1 MGAYFSSC
9 NPADSLFYEKE
20 LSIVL
25 PVGAQTVN
33 VFQVFG
39 SVRVINQWARITEVT
54 LMDNVTAVYATLYDG
69 TTTTNLTADGAVLS
83 NLGVGTF
90 FTKEKDVTNTYSV
103 LSGATSGVLETTV
116 DKNIGRPFTVN
127 QKNGANTYIQLNAT
141 AGGSEQSFKMIL
153 HFEYKPLNGGS
164 RLDLLL

>member
-1 MGAYFSSC
+1 MAIRFSGCDPFQSF
-9 NPADSLFYEKE
+9 FYEKE
-20 LSIVL
+20 VSIVL

-33 VFQVFG
+33 MFQVFG
-39 SVRVINQWARITEVT
+39 SVRIINQWARITDVT
-54 LMDNVTAVYATLYDG
+54 LMDDVTAVYATLYDG
-69 TTTTNLTADGAVLS
+69 TTTTNLTANGITLS

-90 FTKEKDVTNTYSV
+90 FTKEKDVTNPYSL
-103 LSGATSGVLETTV
+103 LSGATSGVLETAL

-141 AGGSEQSFKMIL
+141 AGGSEQSFKMVL

>member
-1 MGAYFSSC
+1 MGAQYSSGD
-9 NPADSLFYEKE
+9 PLDSLFYEKE

-39 SVRVINQWARITEVT
+39 SVRIINQWARITEVT

-69 TTTTNLTADGAVLS
+69 TTTTNLTANGIALS

-90 FTKEKDVTNTYSV
+90 FTKEKDVTNTYSL
-103 LSGATSGVLETTV
+103 LSGATSGVLETTQ

-141 AGGSEQSFKMIL
+141 AGGSEQSFKMTL

-164 RLDLLL
+164 SLDLLL